1 MNATATATERM
12 RLAIF
17 ASGNGSN
24 MEAIA
29 QAVKAGTI
37 PADLVLCVTN
47 NPGAGVIARADTHE
61 VPISIVRP
69 KDFPDRRQY
78 VDTLLNTLDRHG
90 VTFIALA
97 GYMLMIP
104 EQIVGAYDERMLNIH
119 PALLP
124 SFGGKGMYG
133 RHVHEAV
140 LDYGVRFS
148 GVTVH
153 VVDKEYDHG
162 PIVLQQPVEVLPKDT
177 PETLAA
183 RIHPIEHRLYP
194 EAIRLFAE
202 NRIRITGRSVEIIR
216 D

>member
-1 MNATATATERM
+1 M

-24 MEAIA
+24 MEAIT
-29 QAVKAGTI
+29 QAIKAGII
-37 PADLVLCVTN
+37 PADLVLCITN

-61 VPISIVRP
+61 VPISILRP
-69 KDFPDRRQY
+69 KDFADSRFY
-78 VDTLLNTLDRHG
+78 VHTLLNTLERHR
-90 VTFIALA
+90 VNFIALA
-97 GYMLMIP
+97 GYMLKIP
-104 EQIVGAYDERMLNIH
+104 DDVVGSFEGRMLNIH

-133 RHVHEAV
+133 HHVHEAV
-140 LDYGVRFS
+140 LDYGVRWT

-162 PIVLQQPVEVLPKDT
+162 PVVLQEPVEILPGDT
-177 PETLAA
+177 PDSVAE
-183 RIHPIEHRLYP
+183 RIHPVEHRLYP

-202 NRIRITGRSVEIIR
+202 GRVSINGRSVSINR